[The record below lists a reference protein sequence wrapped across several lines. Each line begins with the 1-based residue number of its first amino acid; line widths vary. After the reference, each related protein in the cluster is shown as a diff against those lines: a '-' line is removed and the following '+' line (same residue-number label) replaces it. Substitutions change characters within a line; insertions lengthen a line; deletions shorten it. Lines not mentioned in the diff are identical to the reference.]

1 MDRTVAPPPRAGQG
15 AAGGADAMDHP
26 GFPLSLDEVCRRL
39 AAGRAPEPGI
49 CPHTTRAAV
58 ALVLR
63 PGPDGPEMLFI
74 ERARKE
80 GDPWSGHLAFPGGRL
95 EPSDPDAR
103 AAAERET
110 LEEVGLDLRGS
121 RFAGEVGTVCGD
133 RLPVTVRCF
142 AYAVGGGEP
151 LRPNHEVAHA
161 FWVPLGVFL
170 DPSRHLTLRPRFS
183 GADEPEPA
191 VRLAEPHRPVLWG
204 ITYRLVR
211 QFFSRLG
218 LGFPPDARP

>member
-1 MDRTVAPPPRAGQG
+1 MGGTVAPPRRAGQG
-15 AAGGADAMDHP
+15 AAGGADVMEHA
-26 GFPLSLDEVCRRL
+26 GFSLSLDEVCRRL
-39 AAGRAPEPGI
+39 AAGRPPEAGF
-49 CPHTTRAAV
+49 CPHAARAAV

-63 PGPDGPEMLFI
+63 PGPGGAEMLFI

-110 LEEVGLDLRGS
+110 LEEVGLDLRGA
-121 RFAGEVGTVCGD
+121 RFAGEVGAVCGD
-133 RLPVTVRCF
+133 RLPVTVQCF
-142 AYAVGGGEP
+142 AYAVAGGEP

-161 FWVPLGVFL
+161 FWVPLGVLL
-170 DPSRHLTLRPRFS
+170 DPRRHLTLCFRFS
-183 GADEPEPA
+183 GADAPEPA

-204 ITYRLVR
+204 ITYRLVG

-218 LGFPPDARP
+218 LRFPPDARA

>member
-1 MDRTVAPPPRAGQG
+1 
-15 AAGGADAMDHP
+15 MDHP

-39 AAGRAPEPGI
+39 AAGRAPDPGF

-63 PGPDGPEMLFI
+63 PGPGGPEMLFI

-80 GDPWSGHLAFPGGRL
+80 GDPWSGHLAFPGGRI

-110 LEEVGLDLRGS
+110 LEEVGLDLRGA
-121 RFAGEVGTVCGD
+121 RFAGEVGAVCGD
-133 RLPVTVRCF
+133 RLPVTVQCF

-170 DPSRHLTLRPRFS
+170 DPRRHLTLRFRFS
-183 GADEPEPA
+183 GTDEQEPA

-218 LGFPPDARP
+218 LRFPPDARP